1 MYNRTVFIRSSYEI
15 TDYLLQIVVQV
26 FVRTPYLACTR
37 VAVLKTSVHWKR
49 VRNRSTVRQMKIR
62 AKLLAIIS
70 LTLVIF
76 LSITLFLFSSLATIQ
91 GLERGS
97 RDAAL
102 TLASWNDLA
111 GKTGQLLAST
121 PLATYYT
128 EQWEPSYRR
137 FLSAQTGLIRNEALL
152 GTPSTAVLI
161 ENLTN
166 LWNIVHPEVRNI
178 PDFFADSS
186 NQPFLERAQNRSVLE
201 MQAVLGYEPEIME
214 YRFQIAI
221 LTSLTL
227 GVISSSSSFE
237 RLLTQLPESLEIEV
251 NETQQA
257 LIRQSLVILSLGIL
271 FILALLL
278 SFTRKLTMRLKLVE
292 TGMYALSNQD
302 LTQNIVVRSKDEM
315 GVLANH
321 ANQVII
327 QLKDIIRNIQATT
340 REAHELQDDL
350 SSSTEET
357 SATVHEITSNIQ
369 SIERQFSRLD
379 GLVQEVLRVVDSIT
393 LKLKDQ
399 AQGADKQ
406 SASINQTSSAMEQM
420 SASIASVSTMARER
434 EKAITSLEEVTQ
446 QGSETVE
453 LTFSIIQHV
462 TAEINNLME
471 IIDIIN
477 AIASQTNLLSMN
489 AAIESAHA
497 GEAGRG
503 FAVVAEEIRKL
514 AESSAANASI
524 IAKSLTAM
532 TDQIGQA
539 EKTSRKNRESFEDI
553 HREVEN
559 TSRAFRE
566 ITHAMQEMS
575 QGTAEVIQGAQDIRE
590 VSDQSIHQ
598 VKAIEADSLIIQ
610 DHMGNLQ
617 QLSSQVLAGIQ
628 EISVGSNE
636 IQNAMVSLNL
646 AGEKTK
652 KSIITMDEQVSV
664 FKTASDTASDT
675 VQ

>member
-1 MYNRTVFIRSSYEI
+1 MAKPMRKRCSMPSWSSRNGSRRRGASRLYAKSRHKHIRVLENIAKMEYS
-15 TDYLLQIVVQV
+15 
-26 FVRTPYLACTR
+26 VR
-37 VAVLKTSVHWKR
+37 
-49 VRNRSTVRQMKIR
+49 MKIR
-62 AKLLAIIS
+62 AKLLAIIFV
-70 LTLVIF
+70 TLFIF
-76 LSITLFLFSSLATIQ
+76 LSITVFLFSSLSTIQ
-91 GLERGS
+91 GLERGG

-102 TLASWNDLA
+102 TLAAWNDLA
-111 GKTGQLLAST
+111 GKTGQLLSSNF
-121 PLATYYT
+121 LSIYYP
-128 EQWEPSYRR
+128 EQWEPSYNR
-137 FLSAQTGLIRNEALL
+137 FISAHTNLVQNEALL
-152 GTPSTAVLI
+152 GTPSTAALI

-166 LWNIVHPEVRNI
+166 LWNFVHPSVRSI
-178 PDFFADSS
+178 PEFFTDSS
-186 NQPFLERAQNRSVLE
+186 NQPFIDRTENRSVLE
-201 MQAVLGYEPEIME
+201 MQAVLRHEPEITE

-227 GVISSSSSFE
+227 GVISSSGTFE
-237 RLLTQLPESLEIEV
+237 RILTELPDSLETEV
-251 NETQQA
+251 NDIQQA
-257 LIRQSLVILSLGIL
+257 LVTQSVVILSLGIL
-271 FILALLL
+271 FILFLLL
-278 SFTRKLTMRLKLVE
+278 SFTRKLTTRLKLVE
-292 TGMYALSNQD
+292 TGMNALSNQD

-321 ANQVII
+321 ANQVIV
-327 QLKDIIRNIQATT
+327 QLKDIIRNIQTTT

-369 SIERQFSRLD
+369 SIERQFAKLD
-379 GLVQEVLRVVDSIT
+379 ELVKEVLQVVDSIT
-393 LKLKDQ
+393 LKLKEQ

-434 EKAITSLEEVTQ
+434 EKAVTSLEKVTQ

-462 TAEINNLME
+462 TSEINNLME

-514 AESSAANASI
+514 ADSSAENASI

-553 HREVEN
+553 HQEVEN

-652 KSIITMDEQVSV
+652 KSILTMDEQVSV
-664 FKTASDTASDT
+664 FKTASDATEDTDASL
-675 VQ
+675 QPL